1 MTGTVDPMELL
12 AQWSDHW
19 RYADMHKMLHP
30 GLADAALYVVGK
42 LDDATVCMAALVA
55 MIRRSDLVIA
65 EADSEQVRA
74 TLARCRA
81 VADVC
86 GRLTS
91 TYTVGERTVVRF
103 EMQSVSA

>member
-1 MTGTVDPMELL
+1 MSADPVELF

-19 RYADMHKMLHP
+19 RYGEMHRMLHP
-30 GLADAALYVVGK
+30 ALADAALYVVGSV
-42 LDDATVCMAALVA
+42 DDATMCMAALVA

-65 EADSEQVRA
+65 HANDDETRA
-74 TLARCRA
+74 TLVRCRA

-91 TYTVGERTVVRF
+91 TYTVGQQTVVRF

>member
-1 MTGTVDPMELL
+1 MNADPVELF

-30 GLADAALYVVGK
+30 ALADAGLYVVGSV
-42 LDDATVCMAALVA
+42 DDGTMCMAALVA

-65 EADSEQVRA
+65 HANDDEVRS

-86 GRLTS
+86 GR
-91 TYTVGERTVVRF
+91 TVEAWATDSGHVVRF
-103 EMQSVSA
+103 ELQSVPA